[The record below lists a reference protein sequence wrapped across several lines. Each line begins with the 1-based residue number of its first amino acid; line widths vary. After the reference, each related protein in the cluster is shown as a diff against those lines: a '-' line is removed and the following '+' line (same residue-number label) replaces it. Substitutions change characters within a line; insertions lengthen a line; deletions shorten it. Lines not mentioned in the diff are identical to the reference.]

1 MRDYRHQHG
10 LSEEERRRVIGCAFS
25 AAVVAAPFI
34 ALFYSRGIGL
44 GVLAVALGSTVYF
57 AVEALREAGLGERR
71 RQLLALLVVNAAF
84 LTVVVLLLALLLFG

>member
-1 MRDYRHQHG
+1 MRDHRHQHG

-34 ALFYSRGIGL
+34 ALLYSREIGL

-57 AVEALREAGLGERR
+57 AFEALREAGTDERR
-71 RQLLALLVVNAAF
+71 RQLRVLLGVNAAF
-84 LTVVVLLLALLLFG
+84 LAVVVVVLAWLLVD